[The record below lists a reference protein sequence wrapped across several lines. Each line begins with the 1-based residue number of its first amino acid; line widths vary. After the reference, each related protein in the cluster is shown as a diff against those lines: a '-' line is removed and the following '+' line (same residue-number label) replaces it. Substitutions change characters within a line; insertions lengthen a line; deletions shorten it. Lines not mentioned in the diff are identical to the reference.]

1 MRFAKK
7 SLGQNFITDQN
18 ILKKIVNLKNIK
30 NREIVEIGPGTGALT
45 NYLIKEKPK
54 SLILIEKD
62 NLLAK
67 NLIVKFKNKSSIK
80 VFNKDVLK
88 FNFEKKLK
96 KNTIIFGNLP
106 YNISSQIL
114 VKLIKFQSWPPKYS
128 DLILMFQKE
137 MAQRIT
143 GQFGTK
149 TYGRLSIFSSYRL
162 KLIKKFNVSP
172 NCFFPKPKVISTILH
187 LKPKDSSSK
196 LKILKILKKLQI
208 YYFLKG
214 EK

>member
-88 FNFEKKLK
+88 FNFEKELK
-96 KNTIIFGNLP
+96 KK
-106 YNISSQIL
+106 YNYI
-114 VKLIKFQSWPPKYS
+114 W
-128 DLILMFQKE
+128 
-137 MAQRIT
+137 
-143 GQFGTK
+143 
-149 TYGRLSIFSSYRL
+149 
-162 KLIKKFNVSP
+162 
-172 NCFFPKPKVISTILH
+172 KPSL
-187 LKPKDSSSK
+187 
-196 LKILKILKKLQI
+196 
-208 YYFLKG
+208 
-214 EK
+214 